1 MATELNENEIL
12 VALGS
17 VGRSADRRE
26 MEDGVPEFDEHHDF
40 ESHLYDVVEEAAYD
54 DGRANPAREAAV
66 FMAALSIRYESE
78 AGVEEVERHR

>member
-54 DGRANPAREAAV
+54 DGRQPG
-66 FMAALSIRYESE
+66 
-78 AGVEEVERHR
+78 AGGCGIYGSTFDSL